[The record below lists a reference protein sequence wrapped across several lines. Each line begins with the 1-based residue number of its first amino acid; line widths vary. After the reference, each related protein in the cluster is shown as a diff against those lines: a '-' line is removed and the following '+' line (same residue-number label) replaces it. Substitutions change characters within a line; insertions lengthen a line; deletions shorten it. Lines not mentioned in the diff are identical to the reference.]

1 MILEKIK
8 KLLAEHL
15 DIEETEISEKTT
27 FEDLGIDSLDTVE
40 ILMEMEEVFGV
51 EIELDDNKNSIEELV
66 RYISSKKGVNND

>member
-66 RYISSKKGVNND
+66 RYINSKKE